1 MKKTLLSVLAGLT
14 VVGSAS
20 AAPTSEDRK
29 ALCQLL
35 IDKGTHVWVEKTQ
48 ACIPVNP
55 CDYELLG
62 TDISKAYC
70 IISFTT
76 NPLPPDT
83 VIMNKLVNTYAEK
96 VLNTQ
101 VTSLKTPTF
110 KDKYGYDRDMVA
122 ITTSDAGYYV
132 FDDYAKQAKWDL
144 NSAYLAGVSFEAHGY
159 RPISFTVPKS
169 DVTYDGRP
177 FNRVSSVPKDYEDY
191 RYISASQ
198 CHEIAQFASGI
209 YSNNYNSRKTYEE
222 SYEDGVCTL
231 ILDTNNPQ
239 Y

>member
-14 VVGSAS
+14 VIGSAS
-20 AAPTSEDRK
+20 AAPTPEDRK

-35 IDKGTHVWVEKTQ
+35 IDKGTHVWVEKTK
-48 ACIPVNP
+48 ACIPVDP
-55 CDYELLG
+55 CNEEVYS
-62 TDISKAYC
+62 DIHQAYC
-70 IISFTT
+70 IIVFGT

-101 VTSLKTPTF
+101 VTNLKTPTF
-110 KDKYGYDRDMVA
+110 KDKYGYDKDRVA
-122 ITTSDAGYYV
+122 ITTSDGGYYV
-132 FDDYAKQAKWDL
+132 FADYAKHAKWDL
-144 NSAYLAGVSFEAHGY
+144 DSAYLAGVSFEAHGY

-169 DVTYDGRP
+169 DTTYDGRP
-177 FNRVSSVPKDYEDY
+177 FNRVSSVPKDYGDY
-191 RYISASQ
+191 RYISANQ

-209 YSNNYNSRKTYEE
+209 YSNNYNSRKTFEE

-231 ILDTNNPQ
+231 ILDTNNKQ